1 MMTLMISD
9 RFLKNIGEKPILLVG
24 PTASGKSKIAM
35 SLAIKLGRHIVN
47 ADSLQVYSNW
57 RILTARPTIKDEEII
72 PHHLYGH
79 KAPDE
84 EYSVGHWL
92 RDLSNILTT
101 NKKVIIVG
109 GTGLYFSALTG
120 GLANI
125 PKISDETKIIS
136 KKRFLKYG
144 IQDLLKDLDKETL
157 ESIDINNQMRV
168 IRAWEVLKETG
179 KSLNKWQS
187 KTGSPILPLNK
198 CQPLVINPDKNDL
211 DKKIKMRF
219 EEMVKMG
226 ALDEAR
232 KNLDMWNQDI
242 IASKAI
248 GASELI
254 SYLKNEISLD
264 EAITNASIATRQ
276 YAKRQRTWIKA
287 KMKQWDDVT
296 ELID

>member
-57 RILTARPTIKDEEII
+57 RILTARPTIKDEKII

-79 KAPDE
+79 KAPNE

-144 IQDLLKDLDKETL
+144 IQELLKDLDKETL

-232 KNLDMWNQDI
+232 KNLDVWNQDI

-287 KMKQWDDVT
+287 RMRQWDDVT

>member
-1 MMTLMISD
+1 MTLMISD

-35 SLAIKLGRHIVN
+35 SLAIKLGRQIVN

-72 PHHLYGH
+72 QHHLYGH

-109 GTGLYFSALTG
+109 GTGLYFSALTE

-125 PKISDETKIIS
+125 PKISDKTRTIGKKIVMDN
-136 KKRFLKYG
+136 G
-144 IQDLLKDLDKETL
+144 VEGLLKDLDQETRD
-157 ESIDINNQMRV
+157 SIDTKNQMRV
-168 IRAWEVLKETG
+168 TRAWEVFKETG
-179 KSLNKWQS
+179 KSLKKWQS
-187 KTGSPILPLNK
+187 ETNAPLLPLTE

-211 DKKIKMRF
+211 DKKIRARF
-219 EEMVKMG
+219 EEMIKMG

-232 KNLDMWNQDI
+232 KNLDMWNEGV

-254 SYLKNEISLD
+254 SYLRNEVSLD

-287 KMKQWDDVT
+287 RMKQWDNVT
-296 ELID
+296 GLMG

>member
-1 MMTLMISD
+1 
-9 RFLKNIGEKPILLVG
+9 
-24 PTASGKSKIAM
+24 M

-187 KTGSPILPLNK
+187 KTGSPILPLTK
-198 CQPLVINPDKNDL
+198 CQPLVINPDKNEL

-287 KMKQWDDVT
+287 RMKQWDDVT

>member
-1 MMTLMISD
+1 MTLMISD

-187 KTGSPILPLNK
+187 KSGSPILPLTK
-198 CQPLVINPDKNDL
+198 CQPLVINPDKNEL

>member
-1 MMTLMISD
+1 MTLMISD

-187 KTGSPILPLNK
+187 KTGPPILPLTK

-219 EEMVKMG
+219 VEMVKMG

-232 KNLDMWNQDI
+232 KNLDMWNQGI

-287 KMKQWDDVT
+287 RMKQWDDVT

>member
-1 MMTLMISD
+1 MTLMISD

-287 KMKQWDDVT
+287 RMKQWDDVT
-296 ELID
+296 ELMD

>member
-1 MMTLMISD
+1 MTLMISD

-187 KTGSPILPLNK
+187 KTGSPILPLTK

-287 KMKQWDDVT
+287 RMKQWDDVT
-296 ELID
+296 ELFD

>member
-1 MMTLMISD
+1 MTLMISD

-72 PHHLYGH
+72 PHHLYAH

-187 KTGSPILPLNK
+187 KTGSPILPLTK

-287 KMKQWDDVT
+287 RMKQWDDVT

>member
-1 MMTLMISD
+1 MTLMISD

-109 GTGLYFSALTG
+109 GTGLYFSALTE

-125 PKISDETKIIS
+125 PKISDETKIICE
-136 KKRFLKYG
+136 KRLLEYG

-254 SYLKNEISLD
+254 SFLKNEISLD

-287 KMKQWDDVT
+287 RMKQWDDVT

>member
-1 MMTLMISD
+1 MTLMISD

-179 KSLNKWQS
+179 KSLIKWQS
-187 KTGSPILPLNK
+187 KSGSPILPLTK
-198 CQPLVINPDKNDL
+198 CQPLVINPDKNEL

-287 KMKQWDDVT
+287 KMKKWDDVT

>member
-1 MMTLMISD
+1 MTLMISD
-9 RFLKNIGEKPILLVG
+9 RFVKNIGEKPILLVG

-79 KAPDE
+79 KAPNE

-92 RDLSNILTT
+92 RELSNILST

-109 GTGLYFSALTG
+109 GTGLYFSALTD

-125 PKISDETKIIS
+125 PKISDETKIIG
-136 KKRFLKYG
+136 KKRLLKYG
-144 IQDLLKDLDKETL
+144 VQDLLKDLDRETI

-168 IRAWEVLKETG
+168 IRAWEVFKETG
-179 KSLNKWQS
+179 KSLKKWQN
-187 KTGSPILPLNK
+187 KTGTPILPLIK
-198 CQPLVINPDKNDL
+198 CQPLVINPNKNDL
-211 DKKIKMRF
+211 DKKIRARF
-219 EEMVKMG
+219 KEMIKMG

-232 KNLDMWNQDI
+232 KNLDMWNQGL

-254 SYLKNEISLD
+254 SYLKNEITLE
-264 EAITNASIATRQ
+264 EAITTASIATRQ

-287 KMKQWDDVT
+287 RMKQWNDVT
-296 ELID
+296 ELIN

>member
-1 MMTLMISD
+1 MTLMISD
-9 RFLKNIGEKPILLVG
+9 RFLKDIGEKPILLVG

-187 KTGSPILPLNK
+187 KTGSPILPLTK

-287 KMKQWDDVT
+287 RMKQWDDVT

>member
-1 MMTLMISD
+1 MTLMISD

-287 KMKQWDDVT
+287 RMKQWDDVT

>member
-1 MMTLMISD
+1 MTLMISN
-9 RFLKNIGEKPILLVG
+9 RFFKKIGEKPILLVG

-136 KKRFLKYG
+136 KKRLLKYG
-144 IQDLLKDLDKETL
+144 VKDLLKDLDKETL

-187 KTGSPILPLNK
+187 KSGSPILPLTK
-198 CQPLVINPDKNDL
+198 CQPLVINPDKNEL

-287 KMKQWDDVT
+287 RMKQWDDVT

>member
-1 MMTLMISD
+1 MTLMISD

-187 KTGSPILPLNK
+187 KTGSPILPLTK

-287 KMKQWDDVT
+287 RMKQWDDVT

>member
-1 MMTLMISD
+1 MTLMISD

-287 KMKQWDDVT
+287 KMKKWDDVT

>member
-1 MMTLMISD
+1 MTLMISD

-120 GLANI
+120 GLAAI

-187 KTGSPILPLNK
+187 KTGSPILPLTK

-287 KMKQWDDVT
+287 RMKQWDDVT

>member
-187 KTGSPILPLNK
+187 KTGSPILPLTK

-232 KNLDMWNQDI
+232 RNLDMWNQDI

-287 KMKQWDDVT
+287 RMKQWDDVT
-296 ELID
+296 ELFD

>member
-101 NKKVIIVG
+101 NKKLIIVG

-125 PKISDETKIIS
+125 PKISEETKIIS

-144 IQDLLKDLDKETL
+144 IQDLLKDFDKETL

-187 KTGSPILPLNK
+187 KTGSPILPLTK

-287 KMKQWDDVT
+287 RMKQWSDVT

>member
-1 MMTLMISD
+1 MTLMISD
-9 RFLKNIGEKPILLVG
+9 RFLKDIGEKPILLVG

-187 KTGSPILPLNK
+187 KTGSPILPLTK

-219 EEMVKMG
+219 VEMVKMG